1 MLRRP
6 LLFPGQ
12 ASQFV
17 GMGRELMDQDPPSAD
32 FFAAA
37 EAASALPLR
46 ALCSEGP
53 LERLTETRH
62 AQPAILAVS
71 LACHA
76 YLARQGL
83 AASVVAGHSL
93 GEYSALVA
101 AGVLAPLDALRLV
114 TLRGRLMFASGEQ
127 VPGTMAAVLGLTPAA
142 VERCCAEAAQG
153 EVLSLANINSQD
165 QLVISGATAAVARG
179 MAACTAAGAAKVVAL
194 PVSGAFHSALMAP
207 AAAELAAALRE
218 TPFAEASAPVIANVT
233 AAPETSG
240 ARLRELLIEQLTRPV
255 RWLESMQAL
264 RRLDAADPLEL
275 GPGKVLMGLMRK
287 IDREARVSALGD
299 KSALDAWLAA
309 TAESGAGA

>member
-17 GMGRELMDQDPPSAD
+17 GMGRELMDQDPESRR
-32 FFAAA
+32 FFAEA
-37 EAASALPLR
+37 EGASGLPLS

-71 LACHA
+71 VACHA
-76 YLARQGL
+76 YLARRGL
-83 AASVVAGHSL
+83 APSVVAGHSL

-114 TLRGRLMFASGEQ
+114 TLRGRLMFASGEA
-127 VPGTMAAVLGLTPAA
+127 VPGTMAAVLGLTREA
-142 VERCCAEAAQG
+142 VEGCCAEAAQG
-153 EVLSLANINSQD
+153 EVLELANVNSQD
-165 QLVISGATAAVARG
+165 QLVISGATEAVARG
-179 MAACTAAGAAKVVAL
+179 MAACSGAGAAKVVAL
-194 PVSGAFHSALMAP
+194 TVSGAFHSALMAP

-218 TPFAEASAPVIANVT
+218 VPFADAKAPVIANVT
-233 AAPETSG
+233 AEPETSG
-240 ARLRELLIEQLTRPV
+240 TRLRELLIAQLTRPV
-255 RWLESMQAL
+255 LWLQSMQAL
-264 RRLDAADPLEL
+264 RRLDAADALEI

-287 IDREARVSALGD
+287 IDREARVTPLGD
-299 KSALDAWLAA
+299 KSALDAWLA
-309 TAESGAGA
+309 ELAGSRA

>member
-17 GMGRELMDQDPPSAD
+17 GMGRELMEQDPASRA
-32 FFAAA
+32 FFAEA
-37 EAASALPLR
+37 EAASGLPLC
-46 ALCSEGP
+46 ALCAEGP

-83 AASVVAGHSL
+83 RPSVLAGHSL

-114 TLRGRLMFASGEQ
+114 ALRGRLMYASGEQ
-127 VPGTMAAVLGLTPAA
+127 VPGTMAAVLGLAREA

-153 EVLSLANINSQD
+153 EVLAVANINSQD

-179 MAACTAAGAAKVVAL
+179 MAACSAAGAAKVVAL
-194 PVSGAFHSALMAP
+194 TVSGAFHSALMAP
-207 AAAELAAALRE
+207 AAAELAAALRA
-218 TPFAEASAPVIANVT
+218 TPFADAEAPVIANVT
-233 AAPETSG
+233 GEPETKG
-240 ARLRELLIEQLTRPV
+240 ERLRELLIEQLTRPV
-255 RWLESMQAL
+255 LWLQSMQTL

-299 KSALDAWLAA
+299 KSALDAWLAEQASA
-309 TAESGAGA
+309 TA

>member
-1 MLRRP
+1 VLRRP

-17 GMGRELMDQDPPSAD
+17 GMGQELLAADPPSRE

-37 EAASALPLR
+37 EAASGLPLG
-46 ALCSEGP
+46 ALCLAGP

-71 LACHA
+71 LACYA
-76 YLARQGL
+76 YLARRGL
-83 AASVVAGHSL
+83 APSVVAGHSL
-93 GEYSALVA
+93 GEYSALAA

-127 VPGTMAAVLGLTPAA
+127 VPGTMAAVLGLDREA

-153 EVLSLANINSQD
+153 EVLALANINSED
-165 QLVISGATAAVARG
+165 QLVISGAVAAIARG
-179 MAACTAAGAAKVVAL
+179 MAACSAAGAAKVVAL
-194 PVSGAFHSALMAP
+194 TVSGAFHSALMAP
-207 AAAELAAALRE
+207 AAEELAAALRE
-218 TPFAEASAPVIANVT
+218 TPFADAQAPVIPNVT

-255 RWLESMQAL
+255 RWLDSMQAL
-264 RRLDAADPLEL
+264 RRLDGADPLEL

-299 KSALDAWLAA
+299 KGALDAWLAA
-309 TAESGAGA
+309 QASTTA